1 MVEILRKGG
10 YGSCSENNV
19 PRVVKHF
26 NLSHWK
32 TFFIYTIVSIKHS
45 TFFFW
50 HNGPGQ
56 GTFGTEPL
64 PGDSQP
70 TNKTLGLV
78 QYLFGTLR
86 TFSGPSKSFS
96 NVRDL
101 QNLLGTF
108 TAFRDIQDLFGTF
121 KDLLATLGTVQTFW
135 ALFWTF
141 RTFLGPAKAF

>member
-1 MVEILRKGG
+1 MELD
-10 YGSCSENNV
+10 
-19 PRVVKHF
+19 
-26 NLSHWK
+26 
-32 TFFIYTIVSIKHS
+32 
-45 TFFFW
+45 FFFGTTVPAR
-50 HNGPGQ
+50 GPSGPNPFL
-56 GTFGTEPL
+56 GTVNPQTKYIFRTFKSLLATLGTI
-64 PGDSQP
+64 
-70 TNKTLGLV
+70 KTLGLV
-78 QYLFGTLR
+78 QDLFGTLR
-86 TFSGPSKSFS
+86 TFPGPSKPFS